1 MTQPCSPNIPPGS
14 GSEPRVSIIIP
25 YYMQEKYILQTVAS
39 AKRQTYPNVEII
51 VVDDGSPVPIPATL
65 EHSDGVRVFRT
76 ENHGCPSA
84 RNFGFRQSTG
94 DYLLFLDGD
103 DLLRPDAIEVH
114 LRALARRPQA
124 GLSFGPVSIIDALGE
139 QTQPPHLCRPRHDYF
154 LMLLESNPIWS
165 PGSTLI
171 RRDVFVEAGGF
182 DGDLAIQVDDYDLYL
197 RLARLRPFVRHDH
210 WVLEYRLH
218 GSNVSHN
225 QEKMLT
231 GTMAVLNRLEQSG
244 QLNAAQLR
252 RLRYGRKRWIHGF
265 RPQHTLLY
273 RAHGLVFKL
282 RSMLSVARGA
292 LLPDSHESVDGN

>member
-1 MTQPCSPNIPPGS
+1 MTQLRPANISPGGAS
-14 GSEPRVSIIIP
+14 QPRVSIVIP
-25 YYMQEKYILQTVAS
+25 YYMQERYIEQTVES
-39 AKRQTYPNVEII
+39 AKRQTYRNVEII
-51 VVDDGSPVPIPATL
+51 VVDDGSPVPVPSSVQ
-65 EHSDGVRVFRT
+65 HRDGVRVFRT
-76 ENHGCPSA
+76 DNHGCPSA
-84 RNFGFRQSTG
+84 RNFGFNQSTG

-103 DLLRPDAIEVH
+103 DLLRPDAIEGH
-114 LRALARRPQA
+114 LKAFAREPQA

-182 DGDLAIQVDDYDLYL
+182 DGNLAIQVDDYDLYL

-231 GTMAVLNRLEQSG
+231 GTMAVLDRLEKSD
-244 QLNAAQLR
+244 QLSASQLR

-265 RPQHTLLY
+265 RPRHTLAYHLL
-273 RAHGLVFKL
+273 GLIFKF
-282 RSMLSVARGA
+282 RSMLSVAWGA
-292 LLPDSHESVDGN
+292 LLPAPR